1 MFLVYLFKKKASPC
15 SERRDLFCRL
25 PLFGLCFASC
35 VWVLGTCC
43 GFGYLFGLVCGLFL
57 RSFWVLFIHME

>member
-1 MFLVYLFKKKASPC
+1 VSVLVLVKASPC

-35 VWVLGTCC
+35 VWCWGPVAELG
-43 GFGYLFGLVCGLFL
+43 
-57 RSFWVLFIHME
+57 I